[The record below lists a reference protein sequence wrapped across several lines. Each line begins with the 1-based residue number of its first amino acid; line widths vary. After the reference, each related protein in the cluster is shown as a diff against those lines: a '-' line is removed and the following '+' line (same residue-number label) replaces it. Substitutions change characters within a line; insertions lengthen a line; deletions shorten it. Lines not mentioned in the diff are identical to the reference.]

1 MTQITIVG
9 ELINASRK
17 KIKEAIE
24 KADVAYIQDI
34 AKQQDEAGASYVD
47 VNAGVFVGEE
57 PEKLVWLVN
66 TVQSVVDKPLALDS
80 PDPKAIEA
88 AMKAHKGTPM
98 LNSISLEK
106 DRWEKLSPVIANT
119 DIKVVSLCM
128 SDAGMPTTAVD
139 RVNIAKEL
147 VSRLESIKIPR
158 ENIFIDPLVQPIGTD
173 FTFGIEFLKAVA
185 QIKESIPGVNI
196 MCGLSNI
203 SFGLPE
209 RQFLNRIFMAQ
220 ALMAGLDGAIINPL
234 DKPMMGTIAGAIALL
249 GKDKGCRGYLKAFR
263 AGFVKA

>member
-1 MTQITIVG
+1 MIIVG

-17 KIKEAIE
+17 KIRAAIE
-24 KADVAYIQDI
+24 AADADYIKDI
-34 AKQQDEAGASYVD
+34 ATKQDKAGATFVD

-66 TVQSVVDKPLALDS
+66 TVQSVIDKPLALDS

-88 AMKAHKGTPM
+88 AMKVHKGTPM

-128 SDAGMPTTAVD
+128 SDAGMPTTAED
-139 RVNIAKEL
+139 RVKIADEL
-147 VSRLESIKIPR
+147 VNRLSKINIPP
-158 ENIFIDPLVQPIGTD
+158 ENIYIDPLVQPVGTD
-173 FTFGIEFLKAVA
+173 YTFGIEFLRAVG
-185 QIKESIPGVNI
+185 QIKDKHPGVHI

-209 RQFLNRIFMAQ
+209 RLFLNRIFMAL
-220 ALMAGLDGAIINPL
+220 AIYSGLDGAIIDPT
-234 DKPMMGTIAGAIALL
+234 DAPMMGTIAGATALV

-263 AGFVKA
+263 AGLVKA

>member
-1 MTQITIVG
+1 MIIGG

-17 KIKEAIE
+17 KIREAIE
-24 KADVAYIQDI
+24 KADADFIKDI
-34 AKQQDEAGASYVD
+34 AQKQDKAGASYVD

-57 PEKLVWLVN
+57 PEKLVWLVQ
-66 TVQSVVDKPLALDS
+66 TVQSVIDKPLALDS

-88 AMKAHKGTPM
+88 AMKVHKGTPM

-139 RVNIAKEL
+139 RIKIADEL
-147 VSRLESIKIPR
+147 VGRLVGINIPR

-173 FTFGIEFLKAVA
+173 FTFGIEFLKAVTG
-185 QIKESIPGVNI
+185 IKEKHEGVHI

-209 RQFLNRIFMAQ
+209 RAFLNRLFMAQ
-220 ALMAGLDGAIINPL
+220 ALFAGLDGAIIDPL
-234 DKPMMGTIAGAIALL
+234 DDKMMGTIAGARALI
-249 GKDKGCRGYLKAFR
+249 GMDKGCRGYLKAFR
-263 AGFVKA
+263 AGLVKA

>member
-1 MTQITIVG
+1 MIIVG

-24 KADVAYIQDI
+24 KKDADYIKEIAINQD
-34 AKQQDEAGASYVD
+34 KAGASYVD
-47 VNAGVFVGEE
+47 VNAGVFVGQE
-57 PEKLVWLVN
+57 PEYLVWLVE

-88 AMKAHKGTPM
+88 AMKVHKGTPM
-98 LNSISLEK
+98 LNSISMEK
-106 DRWEKLSPVIANT
+106 DRWAKLSPVIANT

-139 RVNIAKEL
+139 RVKIAGDLVDGLTKINIPL
-147 VSRLESIKIPR
+147 
-158 ENIFIDPLVQPIGTD
+158 ENIYIDPLVQPVGTD
-173 FTFGIEFLKAVA
+173 YTFGIEFLKAVT
-185 QIKESIPGVNI
+185 QIKEKFAGVHI

-209 RQFLNRIFMAQ
+209 RKFLNRIFMGQ
-220 ALMAGLDGAIINPL
+220 AIMAGLDGAIIDPL
-234 DKPMMGTIAGAIALL
+234 DNAMMGTIAGAVALI

-263 AGFVKA
+263 AGLVKA

>member
-1 MTQITIVG
+1 MIIVG

-24 KADVAYIQDI
+24 KADADYIKEIASAQD
-34 AKQQDEAGASYVD
+34 KAGASYVD

-57 PEKLVWLVN
+57 PEKLVWLVE

-88 AMKAHKGTPM
+88 ALKVHKGTPM
-98 LNSISLEK
+98 LNSISMEK
-106 DRWEKLSPVIANT
+106 DRWAKLSPVIANT

-139 RVNIAKEL
+139 RVKIAGDL
-147 VSRLESIKIPR
+147 VEGLTKLNVPL
-158 ENIFIDPLVQPIGTD
+158 ENIYIDPLVQPVGTD
-173 FTFGIEFLKAVA
+173 YTFGIEFLKAVTE
-185 QIKESIPGVNI
+185 IKTKFAGVHI

-209 RQFLNRIFMAQ
+209 RTFLNRIFMGQ
-220 ALMAGLDGAIINPL
+220 AILAGLDGAIIDPL
-234 DKPMMGTIAGAIALL
+234 DNAMMGTIAGAVALV

-263 AGFVKA
+263 AGLVKA

>member
-1 MTQITIVG
+1 MIIVG

-17 KIKEAIE
+17 KIREAIE
-24 KADVAYIQDI
+24 KADADYIKEIAVAQD
-34 AKQQDEAGASYVD
+34 KAGASYVD

-57 PEKLVWLVN
+57 PEKLVWLVQ

-88 AMKAHKGTPM
+88 AMKVHKGTPM
-98 LNSISLEK
+98 LNSISMEK
-106 DRWEKLSPVIANT
+106 ERWASLSPVIANT

-139 RVNIAKEL
+139 RVKIAGDLVEGLTKCNIPL
-147 VSRLESIKIPR
+147 D
-158 ENIFIDPLVQPIGTD
+158 NIYIDPLVQPVGTD
-173 FTFGIEFLKAVA
+173 YTFGIEFLKAVTE
-185 QIKESIPGVNI
+185 IKAKFAGVHI

-209 RQFLNRIFMAQ
+209 RKFLNRIFMGQ
-220 ALMAGLDGAIINPL
+220 AILSGLDGAIIDPL
-234 DKPMMGTIAGAIALL
+234 DGPMMGTIAGAVALA

-263 AGFVKA
+263 AGLVKA

>member
-1 MTQITIVG
+1 MTIVG

-17 KIKEAIE
+17 KIREAIE
-24 KADVAYIQDI
+24 KADADFIKDI
-34 AKQQDEAGASYVD
+34 AMQQDKAGATFVD

-57 PEKLVWLVN
+57 PEKLVWLVE

-88 AMKAHKGTPM
+88 AIKVHKGTPM
-98 LNSISLEK
+98 LNSISLES

-139 RVNIAKEL
+139 RIKIAEEL
-147 VSRLESIKIPR
+147 VDRLTKINVPMD
-158 ENIFIDPLVQPIGTD
+158 NIYIDPLVQPVGTD
-173 FTFGIEFLKAVA
+173 FTFGIEFLKAVTG
-185 QIKESIPGVNI
+185 IKSKFEGLHI

-209 RQFLNRIFMAQ
+209 RHFLNRIFMAQ
-220 ALMAGLDGAIINPL
+220 ALFAG
-234 DKPMMGTIAGAIALL
+234 
-249 GKDKGCRGYLKAFR
+249 
-263 AGFVKA
+263 

>member
-1 MTQITIVG
+1 MIIVG

-17 KIKEAIE
+17 KIREAIE
-24 KADVAYIQDI
+24 KADADFIKDI
-34 AKQQDEAGASYVD
+34 ASKQDKAGASFVD

-57 PEKLVWLVN
+57 PEKLVWLVK

-88 AMKAHKGTPM
+88 AIKVHKGTPM

-139 RVNIAKEL
+139 RVNIAREL
-147 VSRLESIKIPR
+147 VDRLTKI
-158 ENIFIDPLVQPIGTD
+158 NIPLDNIYIDPLVQPVGTD
-173 FTFGIEFLKAVA
+173 FTFGIEFLKAVT
-185 QIKESIPGVNI
+185 QIKETFEGLHI

-209 RQFLNRIFMAQ
+209 RHFLNRIFMGQ
-220 ALMAGLDGAIINPL
+220 AILAGLDGAIIDPL
-234 DKPMMGTIAGAIALL
+234 DDKMMGTIAAAVALV

-263 AGFVKA
+263 AGLVKA